1 MLFHRAMT
9 GKQFS
14 ALLDWLYGPDKT
26 ATKAAEALECSK
38 RTIERYRARRK
49 VPPLVARALA
59 EMIAASMRAA

>member
-14 ALLDWLYGPDKT
+14 ALLDRLYGPDKT

-59 EMIAASMRAA
+59 EIAATMRAA